1 MHFFYLDETGCNGT
15 DLNADQEPVFVLG
28 GVSVKDQ
35 GWVASTEGI
44 ETIVRDYFAP
54 DPIPAA
60 FELHAHELLSPNGEG
75 PFAGHDRGR
84 RNQLAFDM
92 LDLIRTRS
100 HHVHFVALDKNLMAA
115 EATGAEHGVFDA
127 RIPYLLGFD
136 YMTTLI
142 NHHVKERLG
151 HTARGIIIL
160 DEKKMFDDQV
170 ARITRYR
177 RFEVAKTRR
186 IKWLVE
192 FSYPI
197 DSEKH
202 PMIQLT
208 DLAIYCIKKFLEMDR
223 GYRDAW
229 PQAAK
234 DFYAQCFDKVYARVL
249 QKPMVQQVGQHANGV
264 NNLLGRVTVRP
275 RNRWKRFYGI

>member
-1 MHFFYLDETGCNGT
+1 MHFFYLDETGCSGA
-15 DLNADQEPVFVLG
+15 DLNAVQEPIFVLG

-35 GWVASTEGI
+35 GWVATTEAI
-44 ETIVRDYFAP
+44 ETIVRSYFDP
-54 DPIPAA
+54 DPIPAG

-75 PFAGHDRGR
+75 PFAGHDRAR
-84 RNQLAFDM
+84 RNHLAFDM
-92 LDLIRTRS
+92 LELIRTRS
-100 HHVHFVALDKNLMAA
+100 HQVHFVALDKNSMVA
-115 EATGAEHGVFDA
+115 EATGAEHTAFNT

-136 YMTTLI
+136 YMITVI

-160 DEKKMFDDQV
+160 DKKEMFEDQI
-170 ARITRYR
+170 AQITRYR

-192 FSYPI
+192 FSYSI

-229 PQAAK
+229 SQPAK
-234 DFYAQCFDKVYARVL
+234 EFYARCFDKVYARVP
-249 QKPMVQQVGQHANGV
+249 QKPIVEQAGRHASGV
-264 NNLLGRVTVRP
+264 NDLLSRVAVRP
-275 RNRWKRFYGI
+275 RHGWRAHYGL

>member
-1 MHFFYLDETGCNGT
+1 MHFFYLDETGCNGA
-15 DLNADQEPVFVLG
+15 DLNTGQEPIFVLG

-35 GWVASTEGI
+35 GWVATTEAI
-44 ETIVRDYFAP
+44 EAIVQDYFAP
-54 DPIPAA
+54 DPIPAG

-75 PFAGHDRGR
+75 PFAGHARAR

-100 HHVHFVALDKNLMAA
+100 HHIHFVALDKNLMAA
-115 EATGAEHGVFDA
+115 EATGAEHTVFDT

-142 NHHVKERLG
+142 NHHVKVRLG
-151 HTARGIIIL
+151 HTSRGIIIL
-160 DEKKMFDDQV
+160 DEKKMFEAQI
-170 ARITRYR
+170 ARISRYR

-192 FSYPI
+192 FSYSI
-197 DSEKH
+197 DSQKH

-208 DLAIYCIKKFLEMDR
+208 DLAIYCIKKFLEMDS

-229 PQAAK
+229 PQPARV
-234 DFYAQCFDKVYARVL
+234 FYAQCFDKVYARVAL
-249 QKPMVQQVGQHANGV
+249 KPIVQQAGQQANGV
-264 NNLLGRVTVRP
+264 NDLLTRVAVRP
-275 RNRWKRFYGI
+275 RHGWKAHHGL

>member
-1 MHFFYLDETGCNGT
+1 MHFFYLDETGCNGA
-15 DLNADQEPVFVLG
+15 DLNPVQEPVFVLG

-35 GWVASTEGI
+35 GWVATTEAI
-44 ETIVRDYFAP
+44 EAIIRNYFAP
-54 DPIPAA
+54 DPIPLA

-100 HHVHFVALDKNLMAA
+100 HQVHFVALDKNLIAA
-115 EATGAEHGVFDA
+115 EATGAEHTIFDA

-136 YMTTLI
+136 YMATLI

-160 DEKKMFDDQV
+160 DEKEMFDDQI

-234 DFYAQCFDKVYARVL
+234 DFYAQCFDKVYARVP
-249 QKPMVQQVGQHANGV
+249 QKPLVQQAGQHANGV
-264 NNLLGRVTVRP
+264 NSLLARVTVRP
-275 RNRWKRFYGI
+275 RHGWKGHYGL